1 MIISL
6 NEMKNYLRVDFSE
19 DDALIESLISSA
31 EQLCMDVARI
41 TDAEQF
47 EEKPTA
53 KIAVMYAVAYLYE
66 HREEADHHELA
77 LTLRAMMFGIREGD
91 FF

>member
-47 EEKPTA
+47 KGKLTA

-66 HREEADHHELA
+66 HREEAVHHELT

>member
-1 MIISL
+1 MIIAL
-6 NEMKNYLRVDFSE
+6 DEMKNYLRVDFSE
-19 DDALIESLISSA
+19 DDMLIESLISSA

-47 EEKPTA
+47 KEKPTA
-53 KIAVMYAVAYLYE
+53 KIAVMYAAAYLYE
-66 HREEADHHELA
+66 HREEADHHELT

>member
-1 MIISL
+1 MIVTTE
-6 NEMKNYLRVDFSE
+6 EMKGYLRVDFTE
-19 DDALIESLISSA
+19 DDALITQLISSA
-31 EQLCMDVARI
+31 ESLCMDVARI

-47 EEKPTA
+47 REKPVA

-77 LTLRAMMFGIREGD
+77 LTLRAMLFGIREGG

>member
-1 MIISL
+1 MAITL
-6 NEMKNYLRVDFSE
+6 DEMKNYLRVDYPE

-31 EQLCMDVARI
+31 GQLCMDVARA
-41 TDAEQF
+41 TDKGEF
-47 EEKPTA
+47 MEKPVS

-66 HREEADHHELA
+66 HREEADHHELM
-77 LTLRAMMFGIREGD
+77 LTLRAMLSDIREGE